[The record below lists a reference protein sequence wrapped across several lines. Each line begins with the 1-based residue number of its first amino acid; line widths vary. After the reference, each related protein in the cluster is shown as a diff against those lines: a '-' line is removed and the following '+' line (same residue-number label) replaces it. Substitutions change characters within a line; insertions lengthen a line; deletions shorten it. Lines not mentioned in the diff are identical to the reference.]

1 MQRLSYPVL
10 GKNIFN
16 AMVGVEN
23 ELGKVELDVFL
34 KEIIKIRAS
43 QLNGCTFCLDMHIK
57 TARKAGERELRLH
70 HIAAWRESGLF
81 DEQER
86 MALELTEALTR
97 MQPGGLSD
105 ALYEQALA
113 VFGEQSLVEV
123 VFLIAQINAW
133 NRLGVAFRAE
143 IGSMD
148 KMMGLEGV
156 LES

>member
-16 AMVGVEN
+16 AMLGVET
-23 ELGKVELDVFL
+23 ELGKVQLDVFL

-57 TARKAGERELRLH
+57 TARKAGERELRIH
-70 HIAAWRESGLF
+70 HIAVWRESGLF

-97 MQPGGLSD
+97 MQPEGLSD
-105 ALYEQALA
+105 ALYEKALA
-113 VFGEQSLVEV
+113 AFGEQALVEV
-123 VFLIAQINAW
+123 VFFIAQINAW
-133 NRLGVAFRAE
+133 NRLNVAFRTE

-148 KMMGLEGV
+148 QIMGLEGV
-156 LES
+156 LE